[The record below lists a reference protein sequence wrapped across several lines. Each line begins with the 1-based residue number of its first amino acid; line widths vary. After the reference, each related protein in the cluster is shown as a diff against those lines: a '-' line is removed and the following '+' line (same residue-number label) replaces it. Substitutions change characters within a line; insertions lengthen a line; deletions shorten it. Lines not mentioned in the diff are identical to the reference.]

1 MAVRFA
7 TLIASC
13 ALNVGDTLPNKRD
26 LAVTMGVSREIT
38 RGALLIL
45 STKSLVIVV
54 QGSRTKIASGDPAR
68 FGLIIVVHLALG
80 MITPPP
86 GVNLLAA
93 CSVANLQVEKI
104 IPQLVWFVLTVFA
117 ARMVIT
123 YVPAITL
130 WPVEWVFG
138 E

>member
-45 STKSLVIVV
+45 STKSLVTVV
-54 QGSRTKIASGDPAR
+54 HGSRTKIASGDPAR

-86 GVNLLAA
+86 GVNLWLP
-93 CSVANLQVEKI
+93 VAWRICRWKRSFRS
-104 IPQLVWFVLTVFA
+104 WS
-117 ARMVIT
+117 
-123 YVPAITL
+123 
-130 WPVEWVFG
+130 G
-138 E
+138 SS